1 MMITVSKEI
10 LFELEKKLLQQ
21 EIRIAE
27 LEVQTTWQPIET
39 IPDKSRI
46 LVTGS
51 WGVTV
56 AYKNGNSICDTIGEL
71 QNVTHWMPLPKPPE
85 EK

>member
-27 LEVQTTWQPIET
+27 LEVENIKM
-39 IPDKSRI
+39 KSERRV
-46 LVTGS
+46 LHN
-51 WGVTV
+51 
-56 AYKNGNSICDTIGEL
+56 ALHRY
-71 QNVTHWMPLPKPPE
+71 ME